1 MSFIDQL
8 MAARGLPVS
17 NRLFGNNIGGTPQNI
32 SQQFL
37 QRMGGTPPIN
47 PNPNLPSIPD
57 GGYGAP
63 IYRDLTASP
72 NLLPTGTARRPVDI
86 GLMGQERQSNVI
98 PEFAR
103 VNAQSEASLIQK
115 IKTSLDLTL

>member
-47 PNPNLPSIPD
+47 PNPNLPSIPKSLT
-57 GGYGAP
+57 
-63 IYRDLTASP
+63 YRNGKTTSRYRI
-72 NLLPTGTARRPVDI
+72 NGTRETVKCYSRI
-86 GLMGQERQSNVI
+86 C
-98 PEFAR
+98 
-103 VNAQSEASLIQK
+103 
-115 IKTSLDLTL
+115 